1 MKYSIFTGCAF
12 AIVSLGG
19 FSAAQSIDLQALREV
34 KEFAIEF
41 CEDVDYSQGSSSEI
55 MLSGEAEAR
64 VSGLLKKL
72 TDIGVAG
79 TASFNS
85 KNYVGV
91 LQEELGNELKSV
103 RECRM
108 AIWND
113 MKTSVITK
121 AAPVQVDNS
130 QDNRFS
136 FVQSEWASANDL
148 SQFSKAELR
157 LMRNALYAKYGYQ
170 FKSADLQA
178 FFGAQS
184 WYAPDTPNATVAY
197 QRMTPQ
203 ERANVTLI
211 KEEEA
216 RR

>member
-1 MKYSIFTGCAF
+1 MLQKLFGL
-12 AIVSLGG
+12 SLVVLG
-19 FSAAQSIDLQALREV
+19 FPSVVAAQSIDLQALKEV

-41 CEDVDYSQGSSSEI
+41 CEDVDYSKGSSSEI

-64 VSGLLKKL
+64 VTGLLKKL

-91 LQEELGNELKSV
+91 LQEELGTELKSV

-113 MKTSVITK
+113 MKSSVITK
-121 AAPVQVDNS
+121 EAPVEVTNS

-148 SQFSKAELR
+148 SQYSKAELR

-184 WYAPDTPNATVAY
+184 WYAPNTPDASVAY
-197 QRMTPQ
+197 QRMSPQ
-203 ERANVTLI
+203 ERANVSLI